1 MWGYYKN
8 YFVIGF
14 FLFLFYGILR
24 SIFSEFPWYSLSEGG
39 SLFYFRYLFFVLG
52 VSYLLKSNPKLLNK
66 FMLIVFLCLLTVS
79 LDGIYQYLFGQ
90 NLLGIGPA
98 ENQRI
103 SGVFGEE
110 AVLGRYIS
118 YFTVIYIFMFFSS
131 DLKKIQ
137 KIFIIFFL
145 PFLIGTVFLSGDRAP
160 FLKLVIVLS
169 LFAIFI
175 KNYRFLYLGTLLI
188 TFLVSI
194 TILFTMPNVKSRFID
209 DSLSWIKKNEIS
221 IAPYGRDYEEI
232 FITSIKIGNLNPIFG
247 KGPNAFKIYCSSS
260 NEIESLTENCSH
272 PHNFFLQLYS
282 ELGIIGLFFLLSF
295 YFYLLKLMGTYS
307 IKNFNNKI
315 LDSEPFYKIGII
327 VAIVIFLLPILP
339 NMNFYNNWNNVFL
352 FLILALFFNNY
363 QDKMKIK
370 NET

>member
-1 MWGYYKN
+1 MIKLHSPDHKSLISFFSFLFLLIPIALLTGPAIPDIILSIIALFFLIISVSNKMWGYYKN

-131 DLKKIQ
+131 DLKKIEAQ
-137 KIFIIFFL
+137 KI
-145 PFLIGTVFLSGDRAP
+145 
-160 FLKLVIVLS
+160 
-169 LFAIFI
+169 
-175 KNYRFLYLGTLLI
+175 
-188 TFLVSI
+188 
-194 TILFTMPNVKSRFID
+194 
-209 DSLSWIKKNEIS
+209 
-221 IAPYGRDYEEI
+221 
-232 FITSIKIGNLNPIFG
+232 
-247 KGPNAFKIYCSSS
+247 
-260 NEIESLTENCSH
+260 
-272 PHNFFLQLYS
+272 
-282 ELGIIGLFFLLSF
+282 
-295 YFYLLKLMGTYS
+295 
-307 IKNFNNKI
+307 
-315 LDSEPFYKIGII
+315 
-327 VAIVIFLLPILP
+327 
-339 NMNFYNNWNNVFL
+339 
-352 FLILALFFNNY
+352 
-363 QDKMKIK
+363 
-370 NET
+370 

>member
-1 MWGYYKN
+1 MPFN
-8 YFVIGF
+8 SEFRRDI
-14 FLFLFYGILR
+14 
-24 SIFSEFPWYSLSEGG
+24 SIFIWPEFVRYWASRKSEN
-39 SLFYFRYLFFVLG
+39 FR
-52 VSYLLKSNPKLLNK
+52 
-66 FMLIVFLCLLTVS
+66 
-79 LDGIYQYLFGQ
+79 
-90 NLLGIGPA
+90 
-98 ENQRI
+98 RI
-103 SGVFGEE
+103 WRK

-131 DLKKIQ
+131 DLKKF
-137 KIFIIFFL
+137 KNFIFFL
-145 PFLIGTVFLSGDRAP
+145 AILIGTVFLSGDRAP

-260 NEIESLTENCSH
+260 N
-272 PHNFFLQLYS
+272 
-282 ELGIIGLFFLLSF
+282 
-295 YFYLLKLMGTYS
+295 
-307 IKNFNNKI
+307 
-315 LDSEPFYKIGII
+315 D
-327 VAIVIFLLPILP
+327 
-339 NMNFYNNWNNVFL
+339 
-352 FLILALFFNNY
+352 
-363 QDKMKIK
+363 
-370 NET
+370 